1 MPLMLT
7 SSTRETHS
15 LSAGM
20 WVVARLWAEGWPGVT
35 MTAQIPQSLPLPTHT
50 PGSPSLHPTLPSQG
64 STEGSHPPLAHP
76 SPPTFLQRESR
87 WQLHPFPAGCWV
99 RGVSKASLDH
109 LPQLPGAPKY
119 LSYSGSDPHTHTQPN
134 PTVSSSPLP
143 NMLLF
148 PLGKVRKKKSQA
160 AKFKSGP
167 L

>member
-35 MTAQIPQSLPLPTHT
+35 MTAQIPQALPLPTHT

-64 STEGSHPPLAHP
+64 NTEGSHPPLAHP

-87 WQLHPFPAGCWV
+87 WQLHPFPAGRWV
-99 RGVSKASLDH
+99 LGGGVSAKPPSITFPNSLV
-109 LPQLPGAPKY
+109 PPNIYPTVAVTP
-119 LSYSGSDPHTHTQPN
+119 PTHTHN
-134 PTVSSSPLP
+134 PT
-143 NMLLF
+143 
-148 PLGKVRKKKSQA
+148 QQ
-160 AKFKSGP
+160 
-167 L
+167 